1 MYLDVEVTKEWSLMT
16 KKCFILS
23 LPKFQ
28 TPYFV
33 LYILQHGP
41 SIYRER
47 NLGMFPQCRAV
58 IFGCWFPLAVKISL
72 GNFSS
77 EERNATKNTKT
88 GLLQEMSREVIP
100 SSSHL
105 TAPPPWLCCC
115 GLCRGASW
123 CTLSHFCPS
132 LDVRDGPGQK
142 KRRDNELYSPLR
154 LRLGPSS
161 LLWCRIRNEERNL
174 LNISCRPEEET
185 LYR

>member
-1 MYLDVEVTKEWSLMT
+1 MYHDVEVTKEWSLMT

-100 SSSHL
+100 SSSFLSVEHDVCSATPPSPPPPSPHP

-115 GLCRGASW
+115 GLCLGASW

-142 KRRDNELYSPLR
+142 KRRDNELYSPLD
-154 LRLGPSS
+154 
-161 LLWCRIRNEERNL
+161 WD
-174 LNISCRPEEET
+174 
-185 LYR
+185 

>member
-1 MYLDVEVTKEWSLMT
+1 MT

-41 SIYRER
+41 SIQRER

-88 GLLQEMSREVIP
+88 GLLQEMSREVIFFFCRWNMMFVLLP
-100 SSSHL
+100 LLPLPLLPLIPLLLLHDSVVVASVQ
-105 TAPPPWLCCC
+105 APH
-115 GLCRGASW
+115 GAHCLIFAPRLMCVMDRARKSGETMSF
-123 CTLSHFCPS
+123 TL
-132 LDVRDGPGQK
+132 L
-142 KRRDNELYSPLR
+142 
-154 LRLGPSS
+154 
-161 LLWCRIRNEERNL
+161 
-174 LNISCRPEEET
+174 
-185 LYR
+185 